1 MAFEEYINPLES
13 FGKLFSVGVIEIIIQ
28 ATNYFR

>member
-1 MAFEEYINPLES
+1 MAFEKYINPFES
-13 FGKLFSVGVIEIIIQ
+13 FGKLFSVGVIEINFQ